1 MRNAQARRSTWLRRT
16 RAITGWVAAFA
27 TVATLLIAAVAGSA
41 SPPKR
46 VATALY
52 APRRLQSA
60 VVVGS
65 VHTTNAQRAR
75 RHRAVVVRTHV
86 PVVKS
91 HKVAPKVSA
100 PPPAPTPTPTPTPT
114 PPPAPTPA
122 PPAAPVVVSGG
133 S

>member
-16 RAITGWVAAFA
+16 RAITVWVAALA

-60 VVVGS
+60 V
-65 VHTTNAQRAR
+65 AIRAAR
-75 RHRAVVVRTHV
+75 AARAHRLHRHHVAVVRKHV
-86 PVVKS
+86 AVVKR
-91 HKVAPKVSA
+91 HKAAPKVSA
-100 PPPAPTPTPTPTPT
+100 PAPTPTPTPT

-122 PPAAPVVVSGG
+122 PPAPAPVVVSGG

>member
-1 MRNAQARRSTWLRRT
+1 MRTAQARRSTWLRRT
-16 RAITGWVAAFA
+16 RAITGWVAALA

-52 APRRLQSA
+52 VPRRQRSTVLIGSIHATSA
-60 VVVGS
+60 
-65 VHTTNAQRAR
+65 HRR
-75 RHRAVVVRTHV
+75 HRHRAVVVRKHV
-86 PVVKS
+86 AVVKR
-91 HKVAPKVSA
+91 HKVVPKVSA
-100 PPPAPTPTPTPTPT
+100 PAPAPT